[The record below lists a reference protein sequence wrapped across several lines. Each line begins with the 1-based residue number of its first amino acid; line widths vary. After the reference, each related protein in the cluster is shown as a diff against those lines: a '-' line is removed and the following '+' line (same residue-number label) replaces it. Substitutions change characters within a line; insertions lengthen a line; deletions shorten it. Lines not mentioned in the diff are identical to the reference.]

1 MATAM
6 MTAVTPAVVQQAM
19 QTATPIA
26 MPISMSL
33 KLVAVVVAVA
43 ALSGCQTTKP
53 LYNYGAYQD
62 TVYAHFKNEDSS
74 VTQEIDALEK
84 TIAKSAAKNLQVGP
98 GVNAHL
104 GYLYIES
111 GQMDLGVAY
120 LRKEKAL
127 YPESAQFI
135 DFLLKNAKAGK
146 S

>member
-6 MTAVTPAVVQQAM
+6 MTAVTPAVTQQAM

-26 MPISMSL
+26 MPISKAL
-33 KLVAVVVAVA
+33 KLVAVAVAVA
-43 ALSGCQTTKP
+43 ALSGCQSTKP

-127 YPESAQFI
+127 YPESTQFI

>member
-1 MATAM
+1 MR
-6 MTAVTPAVVQQAM
+6 TAVTPAMTQQAM

-26 MPISMSL
+26 MPISKAL

>member
-1 MATAM
+1 MATRVRS
-6 MTAVTPAVVQQAM
+6 AV
-19 QTATPIA
+19 TPIA
-26 MPISMSL
+26 MTQ
-33 KLVAVVVAVA
+33 KLLAVVVTVA

-53 LYNYGAYQD
+53 LYHYGSYQD
-62 TVYAHFKNEDSS
+62 IVYTHFKNEDSS
-74 VTQEIDALEK
+74 VTQEIDVLEK

-98 GVNAHL
+98 GLNAHL

-111 GQMDLGVAY
+111 GQMDKGVAY
-120 LRKEKAL
+120 LRQEKAL

>member
-1 MATAM
+1 MR
-6 MTAVTPAVVQQAM
+6 TAVTPAVTQKAM

-26 MPISMSL
+26 MPISKAL

>member
-1 MATAM
+1 MATTM
-6 MTAVTPAVVQQAM
+6 RTAVTPAVMQKVM

-26 MPISMSL
+26 MPISKAL
-33 KLVAVVVAVA
+33 KLVAVAVAVA

-84 TIAKSAAKNLQVGP
+84 TIAKSAAKNLPVAP

>member
-1 MATAM
+1 
-6 MTAVTPAVVQQAM
+6 
-19 QTATPIA
+19 
-26 MPISMSL
+26 MPISKAL
-33 KLVAVVVAVA
+33 KLVAVAVAVA

-84 TIAKSAAKNLQVGP
+84 TIAKSAAKNLPVAP

>member
-6 MTAVTPAVVQQAM
+6 RTAVTPAVTKKAM

-26 MPISMSL
+26 MPISKAL
-33 KLVAVVVAVA
+33 KLVAFVVAVA
-43 ALSGCQTTKP
+43 TLSGCQTTKP